1 MRPPPGPAGPGSCGN
16 GLIAERSIKS
26 FFATLK
32 GELVEAVDYQ
42 TRDEAR
48 ADLFQYIE
56 GFYNRRRLPMG
67 SATSHPSRRQ
77 QRSSQRLPPR
87 SSVRES
93 GASPGASDR
102 IPSIIKACIQPRTNR
117 YAYPDTKALDPPSRP
132 HKGCQRS
139 GQGPA
144 PEPPF
149 APWPWRWTLTMVAST
164 SACSMSGPSEQAS
177 KGRAKTSALTRSR

>member
-93 GASPGASDR
+93 GASPIR
-102 IPSIIKACIQPRTNR
+102 KV
-117 YAYPDTKALDPPSRP
+117 YPALDASARLIVVATPSVATVQQRRSRP
-132 HKGCQRS
+132 FQRYFW
-139 GQGPA
+139 A
-144 PEPPF
+144 
-149 APWPWRWTLTMVAST
+149 
-164 SACSMSGPSEQAS
+164 
-177 KGRAKTSALTRSR
+177 